1 MKEKK
6 IRRIEDFIV
15 YQKAMESFYNFIEED
30 LPVLQKTLA
39 GRELARQQVRS
50 LDSICSNMEEGY
62 GRKAGKELK
71 YFFTISRGSTGESKG
86 RYLRCRKFLSA
97 DIIQRRVVQLE
108 EIQAMLYS
116 LISKLKDDYRKK

>member
-1 MKEKK
+1 MKFKK
-6 IRRIEDFIV
+6 IKSINDFIV
-15 YQKAMESFYNFIEED
+15 YQKAMILFKNFMEED
-30 LPVLQKTLA
+30 LPILEKRFA

-71 YFFTISRGSTGESKG
+71 HFFRISRGSTGESKG
-86 RYLRCRKFLSA
+86 RYIKCKNLLPKKTVEK
-97 DIIQRRVVQLE
+97 RVNQLD

-116 LISKLKDDYRKK
+116 LIAKLRD

>member
-1 MKEKK
+1 MKGKK
-6 IRRIEDFIV
+6 IRKIEDFIV
-15 YQKAMESFYNFIEED
+15 YQKAMELFHDFIEED
-30 LPVLQKTLA
+30 LPVLQRTLA

-71 YFFTISRGSTGESKG
+71 HFFMISRRSTGESKG
-86 RYLRCRKFLSA
+86 RYLRCKKFLSA
-97 DIIQRRVVQLE
+97 DTIRKRVGQLE

-116 LISKLKDDYRKK
+116 LISKLKDDFDKK